1 MYRGVF
7 LHGMRVRR
15 GCWRTRM
22 WRRVDITSCRV
33 CDRVQ
38 SSARARAFHMRWAG
52 PRREVGGL
60 GGLSRPDRDGSSIG
74 VAFLSE
80 PTSMCGGRLSV
91 LPWAVKPTEQ
101 RATVRESTPI
111 HHPILGEARPCLTYI
126 HSPPSPSP
134 IIYLTRPA
142 EALRSG
148 A

>member
-52 PRREVGGL
+52 PRREVGSL
-60 GGLSRPDRDGSSIG
+60 GGLGRTDRDDSIG

-91 LPWAVKPTEQ
+91 LPWAVKPTEE
-101 RATVRESTPI
+101 RATVREGAPSTHQFIPYVDF
-111 HHPILGEARPCLTYI
+111 LARV
-126 HSPPSPSP
+126 SPKVHTSS
-134 IIYLTRPA
+134 L
-142 EALRSG
+142 LDH
-148 A
+148 